1 VALVYRPKADRWEGM
16 SDTHE
21 PAVAR
26 LYLNKFEALWNAS
39 EIEPELRRLQ
49 I

>member
-1 VALVYRPKADRWEGM
+1 VYRPHADRWEGM
-16 SDTHE
+16 SDTYE

-26 LYLNKFEALWNAS
+26 IYLTAFEALWNAA

-49 I
+49 L